1 MVRLSEKGK
10 PPATAGRK
18 TTGLEFQTAGLPKG
32 AKAMTISVLTSE
44 KVSETG
50 EAWMSEIRA
59 LIVDDQ
65 RTMRK
70 IVRGLLGQ
78 AGIKDVVEAEDGAV
92 ALRFLEAQQAD
103 LPDIVICDLHME
115 KVDGMD
121 FCNRIR
127 RHKRPEIAGIPVL
140 ILTGDADTM
149 LHEVSRQVGAAKV
162 LTKPISA
169 PDLAREIHEAVG
181 FSG

>member
-1 MVRLSEKGK
+1 
-10 PPATAGRK
+10 
-18 TTGLEFQTAGLPKG
+18 
-32 AKAMTISVLTSE
+32 MTISVVTSE
-44 KVSETG
+44 NGSVTG
-50 EAWMSEIRA
+50 DAWMNDIRV

-70 IVRGLLGQ
+70 IVRGLLSQ
-78 AGIKDVVEAEDGAV
+78 AGINDVVEAEDGA
-92 ALRFLEAQQAD
+92 AAMQFLEAPQSD

-115 KVDGMD
+115 RVDGMD

-127 RHKRPEIAGIPVL
+127 RHKRSEISGTPVL
-140 ILTGDADTM
+140 ILTGDSDTM

-162 LTKPISA
+162 LTKPISS
-169 PDLAREIHEAVG
+169 PDLAREIHQAIG

>member
-1 MVRLSEKGK
+1 
-10 PPATAGRK
+10 
-18 TTGLEFQTAGLPKG
+18 
-32 AKAMTISVLTSE
+32 MTFSVVTS
-44 KVSETG
+44 KNRSVTDDS
-50 EAWMSEIRA
+50 WKNDIRV

-70 IVRGLLGQ
+70 IVRGLLSQ
-78 AGIKDVVEAEDGAV
+78 AGINDVVEAEDGA
-92 ALRFLEAQQAD
+92 AAMQFLEAPQSD

-115 KVDGMD
+115 RVDGMD

-127 RHKRPEIAGIPVL
+127 RHKRSEISGIPVL
-140 ILTGDADTM
+140 ILTGDSDTM

-162 LTKPISA
+162 LTKPISS
-169 PDLAREIHEAVG
+169 PDLAREIHQAIG